1 MLASKITGEEEA
13 YSRIDLL
20 DFEANVEGSLQ
31 AFATLKPALDQIDP
45 TLVPQIATAF
55 DALVAELNTYRD
67 ESGLGGWTPYD
78 QLTAED
84 KKALTDALLVVQE
97 PLSAISAKITN

>member
-55 DALVAELNTYRD
+55 DALTAVLDTYRD
-67 ESGLGGWTPYD
+67 PRRG
-78 QLTAED
+78 
-84 KKALTDALLVVQE
+84 
-97 PLSAISAKITN
+97 SAAGRRTTS